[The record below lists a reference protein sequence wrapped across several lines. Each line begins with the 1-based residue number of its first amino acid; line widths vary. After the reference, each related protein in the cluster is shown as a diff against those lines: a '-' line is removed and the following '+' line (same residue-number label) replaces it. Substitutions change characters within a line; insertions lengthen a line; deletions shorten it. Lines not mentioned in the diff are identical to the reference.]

1 MNLTHSLKKLDPRDY
16 RWRISEACPYSS
28 GDQRGPWKNTRL
40 ADGDSCG
47 LNGTDFKGTGLRV
60 TTQTLE
66 KLRQLAVEERKD
78 KVPLAACDKKIR
90 NVDIYTYFLI
100 FKKQ

>member
-1 MNLTHSLKKLDPRDY
+1 ME
-16 RWRISEACPYSS
+16 I
-28 GDQRGPWKNTRL
+28 RGPWKSAGL
-40 ADGDSCG
+40 ADSDSWG
-47 LNGTDFKGTGLRV
+47 LHGTDFKGTGLQV

-66 KLRQLAVEERKD
+66 EPRQLAVEKRKD